1 MNDPKHTIEHNKNE
15 NLILTTETKKFLI
28 ETANQL
34 KGSNRRAFMAK
45 TVNLLG
51 ENCQRTAERELE
63 WNRGT
68 IRKGQKEIASGFRC
82 VDNFIARGRKPVEE
96 HLKNLL
102 PDIEDIVNPTTQT
115 DPTFRTTKLYTPLT
129 AKEVHKRLIEDKN
142 YKKEELPTI
151 RTISNKLKDLGC
163 HPQKV
168 AKTEPKKKIAET
180 DDIFDHL
187 HKTNKKADGKEGVL
201 RISIDAKAKIKIG
214 PFSRGGYN
222 RCGVKGADHDFAPK
236 SVLFLFGFFLPAY
249 GETFFFFTES
259 KITADFI
266 IDALEKLWPFIKE
279 KYNPHTLVINSDN
292 GPENSSRR
300 TQFMKR
306 IVEFTGQ
313 KGISIHLAYYPPYH
327 SKYNPVERVW
337 GVLEKH
343 WNGEILNSVEKVL
356 GLARSMTWKGK
367 NPVVEMIKGTYKTG
381 IKLAKKEMLKYESM
395 IKRKL
400 GLEKWF
406 VTIEP
411 EFLPG

>member
-1 MNDPKHTIEHNKNE
+1 MNDPNHTIEHNKNE

-168 AKTEPKKKIAET
+168 AKTEPKKK
-180 DDIFDHL
+180 
-187 HKTNKKADGKEGVL
+187 
-201 RISIDAKAKIKIG
+201 
-214 PFSRGGYN
+214 
-222 RCGVKGADHDFAPK
+222 
-236 SVLFLFGFFLPAY
+236 
-249 GETFFFFTES
+249 
-259 KITADFI
+259 
-266 IDALEKLWPFIKE
+266 
-279 KYNPHTLVINSDN
+279 
-292 GPENSSRR
+292 
-300 TQFMKR
+300 
-306 IVEFTGQ
+306 
-313 KGISIHLAYYPPYH
+313 
-327 SKYNPVERVW
+327 
-337 GVLEKH
+337 
-343 WNGEILNSVEKVL
+343 
-356 GLARSMTWKGK
+356 
-367 NPVVEMIKGTYKTG
+367 
-381 IKLAKKEMLKYESM
+381 
-395 IKRKL
+395 
-400 GLEKWF
+400 
-406 VTIEP
+406 
-411 EFLPG
+411 